1 MVDFATVLAALD
13 QDGGTDALATYIQV
27 TKDTQADVAVGDPLA
42 DRVLN
47 LSAETPGWRGTPSQL
62 LSALNVD
69 DNAEFRK
76 GYKTA
81 RELSSNLRR
90 LVPALRTLGVEVTF
104 GKSGSQRWIRLD
116 RVTPE

>member
-1 MVDFATVLAALD
+1 MRRPTHAKTATP
-13 QDGGTDALATYIQV
+13 QQSPPP
-27 TKDTQADVAVGDPLA
+27 TQPPCQEFWDPLA

-47 LSAETPGWRGTPSQL
+47 LFAETPGWRGTPSQL